1 MKMSLDC
8 GLVDMPNP
16 SLSVLYFVRCC
27 KAVKLLLGNNHGN
40 DSIFVAFCGLSGFL
54 LLVSWLV
61 HASFV
66 RTRQIADY
74 Y

>member
-1 MKMSLDC
+1 MFFTLLD
-8 GLVDMPNP
+8 
-16 SLSVLYFVRCC
+16 VLRLFF
-27 KAVKLLLGNNHGN
+27 LTMEIILLGNNRGN
-40 DSIFVAFCGLSGFL
+40 NSIFVAFCGLSGFL

-66 RTRQIADY
+66 RMRQIADY

>member
-1 MKMSLDC
+1 MKKGFLKMSL
-8 GLVDMPNP
+8 GLVDPPNP
-16 SLSVLYFVRCC
+16 SSSVLYFVRCF
-27 KAVKLLLGNNHGN
+27 KAVFLNHGN
-40 DSIFVAFCGLSGFL
+40 NSIFIAFCGLSGFL

-66 RTRQIADY
+66 RMRQIADY

>member
-1 MKMSLDC
+1 MFFTLLD
-8 GLVDMPNP
+8 
-16 SLSVLYFVRCC
+16 VLRLFF
-27 KAVKLLLGNNHGN
+27 LTMEIILLGNNHGN
-40 DSIFVAFCGLSGFL
+40 NSIFVGFCGLSGFL

-66 RTRQIADY
+66 RMRQIADY

>member
-1 MKMSLDC
+1 MSL
-8 GLVDMPNP
+8 GLVDPPNP
-16 SLSVLYFVRCC
+16 SSSVRCF
-27 KAVKLLLGNNHGN
+27 KAVFLNHGN
-40 DSIFVAFCGLSGFL
+40 NSIFVAFCGLSGFL

-66 RTRQIADY
+66 RMRQIADY